1 MRLFLCLILLAMSS
15 IASAQ
20 TARQQLQAFSKN
32 LNTAQVSFQ
41 QIVTGPNG
49 EKIQS
54 AQGMLQI
61 QAPNKF
67 RWEYIKPAPQLI
79 VADGKKIWIYDPD
92 LQQVTVKAQD
102 ALNQDN
108 PLSALTKPGLVDRF
122 YTVSELTTKQGIRY
136 LQLVPKN
143 TQSSPFEKAWLGFG
157 ANGLASMRLFDALGQ
172 VSDFTFGNWKKNSS
186 ISAKRFQ
193 FNVPK
198 GVDVVE

>member
-1 MRLFLCLILLAMSS
+1 MRIFLCVALLALSN

-20 TARQQLQAFSKN
+20 TARLQLQAFSKN

-54 AQGMLQI
+54 AQGQLQL
-61 QAPNKF
+61 QTPDKF
-67 RWEYIKPAPQLI
+67 RWQYLKPTPQLI

-92 LQQVTVKAQD
+92 LQQVTVKTQD

-122 YTVSELTTKQGIRY
+122 YTVSELATKQGIRW

-143 TQSSPFEKAWLGFG
+143 TQNSPFDKAWLGFNT
-157 ANGLASMRLFDALGQ
+157 NGLVSMRLFDALGQ
-172 VSDFTFGNWKKNSS
+172 VSDFSFGEWKKNAS
-186 ISAKRFQ
+186 IPAKQFQ
-193 FNVPK
+193 FVVPK